1 MLRTYKNYS
10 SYIHITKQVLH
21 YRRLKQVQSE
31 LTEDVLNLKRLD
43 LEEASCKQ
51 DESNKSK
58 LGQSPTPK
66 LGQDEKYED
75 DIKSI
80 EDRFVE
86 ISKEYASN
94 KRLITEQD
102 DHEYQNAHACLTLAS
117 QSKIW

>member
-1 MLRTYKNYS
+1 MEYG
-10 SYIHITKQVLH
+10 ITGFDQCQGDWTIKDMVIVLH

-43 LEEASCKQ
+43 LGEASCKQ

-66 LGQDEKYED
+66 LEQDEKYED
-75 DIKSI
+75 DINSI

-102 DHEYQNAHACLTLAS
+102 NQ
-117 QSKIW
+117 